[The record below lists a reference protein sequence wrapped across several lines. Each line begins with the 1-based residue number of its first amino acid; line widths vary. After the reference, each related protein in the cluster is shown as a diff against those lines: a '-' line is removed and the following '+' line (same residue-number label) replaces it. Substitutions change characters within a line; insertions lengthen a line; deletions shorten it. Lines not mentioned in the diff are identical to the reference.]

1 MTKWFG
7 KRNLTFVGLFA
18 LLGFLALQVPLTH
31 LAGSQAKFTLF
42 DAFGPIATGFI
53 GTIPGIIAVA
63 LMQILNFLVHGSK
76 VLDAGTIIRFFP
88 MLFAALYFGKKT
100 KLNLIIPALAIIIFN
115 LNPIGRSA
123 WIYSMF
129 WLIPI
134 ACYFFYEK
142 SLLVRSLGATFTAH
156 AVGGAAW
163 VWAFGLSK
171 PIWLALIPVTAI
183 ERSAF
188 TLGIAATYL
197 VTNNVLNFLVQ
208 KKIVKWDFLVNQK
221 YVLNWKTA

>member
-7 KRNLTFVGLFA
+7 KKSLLFIGIFA
-18 LLGFLALQVPLTH
+18 VLGFLALQVPLTH
-31 LAGSQAKFTLF
+31 LVGSKATFTVF

-53 GTIPGIIAVA
+53 GTLPGIIAVA
-63 LMQILNFLVHGSK
+63 LMQLLNFLVHGSR
-76 VLDAGTIIRFFP
+76 VLDAGTVIRFFP
-88 MLFAALYFGKKT
+88 MLFAAFYFGKNT
-100 KLNLIIPALAIIIFN
+100 KLNFIIPALAIIIFN
-115 LNPIGRSA
+115 LNPVGRSA

-134 ACYFFYEK
+134 VCYFFYEK
-142 SLLVRSLGATFTAH
+142 SLLAKSLGATFTAH
-156 AVGGAAW
+156 AVGGAMW

-171 PIWLALIPVTAI
+171 AMWLALIPITAI

-221 YVLNWKTA
+221 YALKWKTA